1 MQAPQE
7 LMLHH
12 TLVAFPELKP
22 YANTIYLIDAS
33 IGYRETFVIRDTIE
47 IVEEIKQAYAQG
59 KTKFMFNL
67 FTETVMPHII
77 FKIHRIANVLNYL
90 IPPENFFYLTGVING
105 EEAYE
110 KVAKSF
116 NFKFKI
122 NVLSASMQHYFLKS
136 AMNSY
141 PINFN
146 TFEVKVKP
154 KKFLCFNKLEREQRL
169 RLMEL
174 MLAKKYVNLGYYSFE
189 SSHPENFSIV
199 TRRLD
204 PIQFPYIKANKHKFP
219 LRLNITEDRSNP
231 VNVIPDDLK
240 YFRDS
245 YFSIVNETV
254 FYGYPSSP
262 TKLLRH
268 QPLGEDLSVFVTE
281 KTYKCLAVKHPFVVF
296 GRPNFLKGLKTLG
309 FKTFAP
315 YFNESYDNILDDD
328 KRFDAIFN
336 EVERLINLSDDEW
349 LEILRNIEPILEHN
363 SSVFFNT
370 EKYNT
375 TINSEKFF
383 ADVQPKKQLKTLDEV
398 LVKSDCIELMPIIE
412 VKDWS
417 MQTATLSSG
426 IVVEYPNYLNGGGL
440 DMVDE
445 LVNVIRTT
453 GKSSYDRGCE
463 WCAGFGVL
471 GFDVLG
477 LGLAKHMVFTDY
489 YSEAIKNCLDTASKN
504 NISDKVTGYI
514 SATIKGIP
522 NEKWDL
528 VISNPPHVFD
538 KEYFIETLPGGREN
552 NHNIDNSCRLIVDQ
566 NFAIHKEF
574 FKNIK
579 EKLTKDADVYLIE
592 ALKDGFINEW
602 AEQAGLYVH
611 ATYPISVLPHG
622 QIFHFKLK

>member
-1 MQAPQE
+1 LSGA
-7 LMLHH
+7 
-12 TLVAFPELKP
+12 
-22 YANTIYLIDAS
+22 
-33 IGYRETFVIRDTIE
+33 
-47 IVEEIKQAYAQG
+47 
-59 KTKFMFNL
+59 
-67 FTETVMPHII
+67 
-77 FKIHRIANVLNYL
+77 
-90 IPPENFFYLTGVING
+90 ING

-110 KVAKSF
+110 KVAQQYGFTFRIS
-116 NFKFKI
+116 
-122 NVLSASMQHYFLKS
+122 VLSAPMFHYYLRKTTYTYS
-136 AMNSY
+136 LDY
-141 PINFN
+141 N
-146 TFEVKVKP
+146 TFEAKVKP

-169 RLMEL
+169 RLTER
-174 MLAKKYVNLGYYSFE
+174 MLEQNYVDLGYYSFE
-189 SSHPENFSIV
+189 SSEKDNFHIIAD
-199 TRRLD
+199 RLD
-204 PIQFPYIKANKHKFP
+204 PMQFPYIKANRHKFP
-219 LRLNITEDRSNP
+219 LRLNITEDRENP
-231 VNVIPDDLK
+231 VNIIPDDLE
-240 YFRDS
+240 YFKNS
-245 YFSIVNETV
+245 YFSIVNETL
-254 FYGYPSSP
+254 FYGVKSSS
-262 TKLLRH
+262 TRIIHH
-268 QPLGEDLSVFVTE
+268 QLNAEYSSVFISE
-281 KTYKCLAVKHPFVVF
+281 KTFKCLALKHPFVVF
-296 GRPNFLKGLKTLG
+296 GRPGTIKGLHKLG
-309 FKTFAP
+309 FKTFSP
-315 YFNESYDNILDDD
+315 YFDESYDNIVDDD
-328 KRFDAIFN
+328 ERFDAIFN
-336 EVERLINLSDDEW
+336 EITRLINLSDDEW

-363 SSVFFNT
+363 HMIFINKDRHGVT
-370 EKYNT
+370 ENPT
-375 TINSEKFF
+375 RFF

-398 LVKSDCIELMPIIE
+398 LVKSDCIELMPIVE
-412 VKDWS
+412 VKHWS

-514 SATIKGIP
+514 SATIRGIP

-538 KEYFIETLPGGREN
+538 KEFFIETLPGGKEN
-552 NHNIDNSCRLIVDQ
+552 NHNIENSCRLIVDQ

-611 ATYPISVLPHG
+611 ATYPISALPHG